1 MRMIMDLLGRN
12 DLFNIEGERG
22 RYYINWNEFNE
33 SEVA

>member
-1 MRMIMDLLGRN
+1 MIMDLLGRN

-22 RYYINWNEFNE
+22 RYYNEFNE